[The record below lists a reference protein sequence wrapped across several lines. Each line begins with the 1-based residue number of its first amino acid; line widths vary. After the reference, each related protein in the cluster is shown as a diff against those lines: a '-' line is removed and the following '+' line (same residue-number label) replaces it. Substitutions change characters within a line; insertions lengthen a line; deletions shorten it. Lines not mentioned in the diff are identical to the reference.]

1 MEDRRKRQIKNMNV
15 KKVLNIAKTVLVW
28 IVLVISVFMMIFTI
42 VSVNTFDKNDR
53 PLFGYKFFIVQ
64 TDSMSATHFNAGD
77 VIISKEVDINTL
89 KPDDV
94 ITFVSQNSE
103 SLGQTITHAIR
114 EVTEDADGNTAFVT
128 YGTTTDKNDEALAT
142 MIVGQYQTKIP
153 KLGHFFAFL
162 KTTPGYIVCVLVPFV
177 ILLLSQG
184 INCIQ
189 LFRKYRAE
197 QMEDI
202 NAERKKI
209 ETERE
214 ESRKMMEELMALK
227 AQLASNAAA
236 AAAPA
241 PVEDASVDGDAE
253 AEVTETESVEVAGAD
268 QEAVEAEAES
278 ASEENAEAVEDA
290 PVAVEAPVE
299 EVSVEEAVEEAPAEE
314 TVEAMPAEEATVEA
328 EAATEAPAVEA
339 DAEPSEEKP
348 EQA

>member
-1 MEDRRKRQIKNMNV
+1 MNV

-28 IVLVISVFMMIFTI
+28 IVLAISVFMMIFTI

-64 TDSMSATHFNAGD
+64 TDSMSATHFDAGD

-114 EVTEDADGNTAFVT
+114 EVTVDADGNTAFVT
-128 YGTTTDKNDEALAT
+128 YGTTTGKNDDALAT

-197 QMEDI
+197 QMADI
-202 NAERKKI
+202 NAERKQI

-227 AQLASNAAA
+227 AQLAANAAA

-241 PVEDASVDGDAE
+241 PAEAAPVDEAPADESVEAETPE
-253 AEVTETESVEVAGAD
+253 AEVAETEDAETDETGAADESAETEAVVSEAAEEAAAEAAEEAAVEVA
-268 QEAVEAEAES
+268 EETPAEKAATET
-278 ASEENAEAVEDA
+278 
-290 PVAVEAPVE
+290 
-299 EVSVEEAVEEAPAEE
+299 PAEE
-314 TVEAMPAEEATVEA
+314 TVAEAPVDEAPTE
-328 EAATEAPAVEA
+328 EAATENEA
-339 DAEPSEEKP
+339 DTSEEKP
-348 EQA
+348 EEA